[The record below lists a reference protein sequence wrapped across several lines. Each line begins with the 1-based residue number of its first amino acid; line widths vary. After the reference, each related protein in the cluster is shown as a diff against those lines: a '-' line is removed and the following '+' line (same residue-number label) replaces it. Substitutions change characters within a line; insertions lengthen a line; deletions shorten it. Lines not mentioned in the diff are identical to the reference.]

1 MCKKFHLIIFK
12 TNELELQTQQTKIQ
26 EKQQYHKYKHTQ
38 NKKNKNKR
46 LTNAG
51 VPLYKSRKSLLFSII
66 IATTFGSFTPLGI
79 GVGWA
84 LEDALGG
91 WSTDLL
97 VCIAAGTFLYVSLV
111 EVLLPEFS
119 QEKQMET
126 QVLIENERS
135 EQSKSSRSQQVSP
148 LIHNAHADMR
158 IGHIGNTPTFESASA
173 QSLMLESLKQQ
184 SFGEDAL
191 KMTFVV
197 AGFGIMS
204 ALAIWV

>member
-1 MCKKFHLIIFK
+1 M
-12 TNELELQTQQTKIQ
+12 
-26 EKQQYHKYKHTQ
+26 
-38 NKKNKNKR
+38 
-46 LTNAG
+46 TNAG

-97 VCIAAGTFLYVSLV
+97 VCIAAGTFLYVSIV
-111 EVLLPEFS
+111 EVLMPEFS
-119 QEKQMET
+119 QEKQMEN

-135 EQSKSSRSQQVSP
+135 QSSRPITP
-148 LIHNAHADMR
+148 LIGQGNMR
-158 IGHIGNTPTFESASA
+158 IGHVGNTPTFESANTTSNA
-173 QSLMLESLKQQ
+173 QAIMIDSYKQHSHGEDSLKM
-184 SFGEDAL
+184 A
-191 KMTFVV
+191 FVIV
-197 AGFGIMS
+197 GFGIMS